1 MCLTLIF
8 ERWKVEEVEAALE
21 ASPAVV
27 SDSPAVSFLDNIF
40 PQLPD
45 ASLLKQKGQQRL

>member
-8 ERWKVEEVEAALE
+8 ERWKVEVEAALE

-45 ASLLKQKGQQRL
+45 ASLLKQKGQ